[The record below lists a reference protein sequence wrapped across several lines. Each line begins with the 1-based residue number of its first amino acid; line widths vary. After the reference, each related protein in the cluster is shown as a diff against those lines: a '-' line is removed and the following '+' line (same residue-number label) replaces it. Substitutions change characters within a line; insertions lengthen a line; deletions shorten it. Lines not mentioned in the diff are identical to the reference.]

1 MMYKQID
8 CPHCGNPTTAKSI
21 DEPQKC
27 KWCRRLFKVTITK
40 RNKDGKKA
48 KFNWDVE
55 PVDFPDDDTPR
66 FPRIKSLSEYR
77 FEDVYGRSKK

>member
-8 CPHCGNPTTAKSI
+8 CPHCGNSTTAKSI

-55 PVDFPDDDTPR
+55 PVDFPDDGLSR
-66 FPRIKSLSEYR
+66 VRSLFDYSY
-77 FEDVYGRSKK
+77 DDIYGSHKK